1 MVTLPRC
8 GFRIDPRFVH
18 ASLNDISHE
27 ACPRVKRLL
36 LYSRRPLSS
45 LSSSQRA
52 PRLHQRSTQQRR
64 CGRCDTRV
72 PPWAVLRFGQRCC
85 CRPRLCP
92 WAGKGSIPCGSP
104 VPLPLRQIPV
114 LLWLLL
120 CLCPGPKPRTRYRHW
135 SVTLSVRGRFLI
147 SQGKGTWKLQAPE
160 ETFLNENTKQ
170 RRTGLVL
177 CGLSSVVAV
186 RPLGSVFSCPVA
198 CCARVLVSFLVGD
211 GM

>member
-18 ASLNDISHE
+18 ASLNAILHE
-27 ACPRVKRLL
+27 ACPGVKRLL

-72 PPWAVLRFGQRCC
+72 LPLAVLRFGQWCC
-85 CRPRLCP
+85 RRPRLCP

-104 VPLPLRQIPV
+104 VALPLWQIPV
-114 LLWLLL
+114 LLWLFL
-120 CLCPGPKPRTRYRHW
+120 CLCPG
-135 SVTLSVRGRFLI
+135 
-147 SQGKGTWKLQAPE
+147 
-160 ETFLNENTKQ
+160 
-170 RRTGLVL
+170 LVL
-177 CGLSSVVAV
+177 CVLSSVVAV